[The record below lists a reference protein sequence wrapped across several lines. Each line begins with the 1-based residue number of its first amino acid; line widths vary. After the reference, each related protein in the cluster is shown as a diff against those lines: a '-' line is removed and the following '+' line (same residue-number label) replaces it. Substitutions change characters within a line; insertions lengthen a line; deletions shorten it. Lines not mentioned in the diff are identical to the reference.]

1 MDGVL
6 VYKITQRWV
15 ELIKSLNSQAFFSKV
30 GSRVM
35 PVADSSQ

>member
-1 MDGVL
+1 MNDVL
-6 VYKITQRWV
+6 VYKITWRWV
-15 ELIKSLNSQAFFSKV
+15 ELLKSLNSQAFLSKV